1 MKTLKQ
7 FKSEVTAGEVLNN
20 IARSYNAKMG
30 GTRELIVNG
39 EQLIKQDDREYY
51 SGRGARYNSN
61 INHDIQVYNLT
72 QKEYDAEVAKVAQR
86 KYDIQKHKQITRR
99 IERMLARGWQYDID
113 IFLSE
118 TKEMWHLGVT
128 RVWHNV
134 IPCSESTSYMS
145 YLKNQL
151 RNWLLYYNRYEK
163 FGFTFYENDYNYAD
177 YYFLS
182 EVESLNKNNPKVWA
196 IFDRELGDLKPSQ
209 EKINKYYNYN
219 E

>member
-7 FKSEVTAGEVLNN
+7 FKSEVIANDVLEN
-20 IARSYNAKMG
+20 IMFSYSAKMG

-72 QKEYDAEVAKVAQR
+72 QKEYDAEVAKIAQ
-86 KYDIQKHKQITRR
+86 KEYDMQKMMQIRR
-99 IERMLARGWQYDID
+99 RTDRMLAKGWQGDID
-113 IFLSE
+113 IFLDDVKRS
-118 TKEMWHLGVT
+118 WHYGVT

-134 IPCSESTSYMS
+134 IPCGDDTRHMN

-151 RNWLLYYNRYEK
+151 RNWLLYYNRYQK
-163 FGFTFYENDYNYAD
+163 LGFAFYENDYNYSD
-177 YYFLS
+177 NYFLS
-182 EVESLNKNNPKVWA
+182 SVENLNKNNPDVWA

-209 EKINKYYNYN
+209 EKINKYY